1 MIAAIAYMGGHD
13 LQDERVKSIIF
24 ACLTGSAARSILKD
38 IGFSIGT
45 QITATILKSLSGKAI
60 AVINKKVGFRLL
72 SKLSEKGMGSFSK
85 AVPLVGG
92 VIGATFDSYATN
104 SIGNTA
110 RDTFLPLE
118 SEIV

>member
-1 MIAAIAYMGGHD
+1 M
-13 LQDERVKSIIF
+13 KSIIF
-24 ACLTGSAARSILKD
+24 ACLTGNAAHGILKD

-45 QITATILKSLSGKAI
+45 QITATFIKSISGKAI
-60 AVINKKVGFRLL
+60 TMINKKVGFRLL
-72 SKLSEKGMGSFSK
+72 SRLSEKGVGNFSK

-118 SEIV
+118 K